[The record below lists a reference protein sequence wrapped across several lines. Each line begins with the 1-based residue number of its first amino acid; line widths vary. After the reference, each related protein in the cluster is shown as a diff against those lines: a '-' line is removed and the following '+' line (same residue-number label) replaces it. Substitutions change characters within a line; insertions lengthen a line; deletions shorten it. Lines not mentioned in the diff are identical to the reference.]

1 MELLQEI
8 ANISGKPGLYR
19 IVKPGRSGV
28 IVESLDG
35 LAKRE
40 MISVNARVSILKD
53 ISIYSEEFNKSTP
66 LAEIFMTIREKHG
79 EQIEFDLK
87 NASNKECFDFFEEI
101 MPDFDKE
108 KVYVS
113 DVKKVIQWYN
123 ILSSQ
128 LPEIFTPSVESPAE

>member
-66 LAEIFMTIREKHG
+66 LADIFMTIKEKHG
-79 EQIEFDLK
+79 EKVEFDIK
-87 NASNKECFDFFEEI
+87 NASNDECFDFFAEI